1 MAANEGVTKAIA
13 GFYRDD
19 LGMVF
24 LGLSY
29 YLNVPILYLPTY
41 VFWVFTLSLPKDFR
55 KRSGYFRRSPTTFR
69 RLPNVAEMF
78 ANVSKTFKHS
88 EAT

>member
-1 MAANEGVTKAIA
+1 MAANDGVTKAIA

-29 YLNVPILYLPTY
+29 YLNVLVLYLPTY
-41 VFWVFTLSLPKDFR
+41 VFWVFTLSLPKDFS
-55 KRSGYFRRSPTTFR
+55 KRSGSFRRSPTTLR

>member
-1 MAANEGVTKAIA
+1 MAANDGVTKAIA

-29 YLNVPILYLPTY
+29 YLNVPVLYLPTY
-41 VFWVFTLSLPKDFR
+41 VFWVFTLSLPKDFS
-55 KRSGYFRRSPTTFR
+55 KRSGSFRRSPTTFR

-78 ANVSKTFKHS
+78 ANVWKTFKHS

>member
-1 MAANEGVTKAIA
+1 MAANDGVTKAIA

-29 YLNVPILYLPTY
+29 YLNVPVLYLPTY
-41 VFWVFTLSLPKDFR
+41 VFWVFTLSLPKDFS
-55 KRSGYFRRSPTTFR
+55 KRSGSFRRSPTTLR